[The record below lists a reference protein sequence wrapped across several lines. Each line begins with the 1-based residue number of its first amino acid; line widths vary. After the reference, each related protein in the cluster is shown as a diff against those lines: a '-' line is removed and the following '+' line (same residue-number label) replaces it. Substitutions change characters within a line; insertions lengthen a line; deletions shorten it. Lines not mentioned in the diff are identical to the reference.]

1 MTTAG
6 KILLHGNAIRLLH
19 INEQLNEIILIAD
32 EELNSDALF
41 LEFQRVEIEKRKR
54 LVKKALIVN
63 EKQYKIILKQLNYEN
78 N

>member
-1 MTTAG
+1 MSTAG

-41 LEFQRVEIEKRKR
+41 LEFQRVEIEKRISFPRDIRICQRKYRVYADNKR
-54 LVKKALIVN
+54 I
-63 EKQYKIILKQLNYEN
+63 Q
-78 N
+78 